1 MRRGVSLL
9 RLQQQPGAVE
19 AGEEAA
25 GVGALELMA
34 PDAEDGPAAGA
45 EGAGD
50 EAVAGAVGRNLISR
64 EGGVGLGP
72 DGVERAVMPEA
83 AVEAEVAVACFQS
96 MASAERFAWLT
107 LTVQLLSRELGMVRL
122 LRSFGPLL
130 P

>member
-45 EGAGD
+45 DGADD
-50 EAVAGAVGRNLISR
+50 EAVAGSVGPMDADRL
-64 EGGVGLGP
+64 
-72 DGVERAVMPEA
+72 D
-83 AVEAEVAVACFQS
+83 VA
-96 MASAERFAWLT
+96 
-107 LTVQLLSRELGMVRL
+107 LS
-122 LRSFGPLL
+122 
-130 P
+130 